1 MEQLLKDVLTDALTR
16 AKAAGD
22 LQFDLLPEIA
32 FRRSTDKEH
41 GDFASTLAMQLASQ
55 AKRAPR
61 DIAQAIS
68 KHIQLEHSPVKKVE
82 IAGPGFLNFFIN
94 QQYWYELLQT
104 IVAQQENYGRLTI
117 GQQKNVQVE
126 FVSSNPTGPVHVGHG
141 RGAIVGDVMASIL
154 AYAGYNVQREYY
166 VNDAGAQ
173 LERIGR
179 STWCRYMQLHGK
191 DVPMQEDG
199 YQGDYVF
206 DIARKIIEQDGDKYV
221 NLPVEETLS
230 FFKKFSCEYVLDWM
244 KADLARFRV
253 KYDCWFSEQSLY
265 DSGEVLRVI
274 ERLKGEGWVYEQDG
288 ALWFK
293 STSAGHEDEK
303 DRVVVRADGRP
314 TYFASDIAYHDNKFQ
329 RGFEKLIN
337 VWGADHH
344 GYVPRLKGVI
354 KALGHP
360 DALEVMLVQMVSLL
374 RNGERVS
381 MSTRAGEFVTL
392 AEVLDEV
399 GVDATRF
406 FFNMRRSDSQLDFD
420 LEVAKQQSKENPVY
434 YVQYAHA
441 RICSVFREA
450 DRQGINM
457 PDPSAIDCS
466 RLALPEEMALIS
478 ELAHFPKV
486 IGISARDLE
495 PHRVTYYVQEVA
507 GLFHAY
513 YNLGNKSAQHRV
525 VVTDDLALTHA
536 RMFLLSAIRVVLR
549 NALGLLGVSAPEQM

>member
-1 MEQLLKDVLTDALTR
+1 MEQILKDVLTDALTR
-16 AKAAGD
+16 ANASGE
-22 LQFDLLPEIA
+22 LHFDTLPEIA
-32 FRRSTDKEH
+32 FRRSSEKEH
-41 GDFASTLAMQLASQ
+41 GDFASTIAMQLASQ
-55 AKRAPR
+55 ARRAPR
-61 DIAQAIS
+61 EIAQIIL
-68 KHIQLEHSPVKKVE
+68 KYIQTEHSPVRHVE
-82 IAGPGFLNFFIN
+82 IAGPGFLNFFLN

-104 IVAQQENYGRLTI
+104 IVTQQDDYGKLTL
-117 GQQKNVQVE
+117 GQQKKVQVE

-141 RGAIVGDVMASIL
+141 RCAIVGDVMAKIL
-154 AYAGYNVQREYY
+154 AQAGYDVQREYY

-179 STWCRYMQLHGK
+179 STWCRYMQLQGK
-191 DVPMQEDG
+191 DVQMLEDG
-199 YQGDYVF
+199 YQGEYVY
-206 DIARKIIEQDGDKYV
+206 DIARKIIERDGDKYV
-221 NLPVEETLS
+221 NLPVEETLQ
-230 FFKKFSCEYVLDWM
+230 FFKKFSCDYVLDWM
-244 KADLARFRV
+244 KADLERFRV
-253 KYDCWFSEQSLY
+253 KYDLWFSEQSLY
-265 DSGEVLRVI
+265 DSGEVPRVV
-274 ERLKGEGWVYEQDG
+274 ERLKSEGSIYEQDG

-293 STSAGHEDEK
+293 STGHDDEK
-303 DRVVVRADGRP
+303 DRVVVRSDGRP

-329 RGFEKLIN
+329 RGFEKIIN

-374 RNGERVS
+374 RNGERVA

-406 FFNMRRSDSQLDFD
+406 MFNMRRSDSQLEFD
-420 LEVAKQQSKENPVY
+420 LEIAKQQSKENPVY

-450 DRQGINM
+450 EKQGITM
-457 PDPSAIDCS
+457 PESSAIDCS
-466 RLALPEEMALIS
+466 RLTLPEEMDLIS

-486 IGISARDLE
+486 IEISARDLE

-525 VVTDDLALTHA
+525 VTDDLAVTHA
-536 RMFLLSAIRVVLR
+536 RMLLLSAVRVVLR
-549 NALGLLGVSAPEQM
+549 NALDLLGVSAPEQM

>member
-16 AKAAGD
+16 AKAAGE
-22 LQFDLLPEIA
+22 LHFDTLPELA
-32 FRRSTDKEH
+32 FRRSAEKEH
-41 GDFASTLAMQLASQ
+41 GDFASTVAMQLASQ

-94 QQYWYELLQT
+94 QQYWYDLLHA
-104 IVAQQENYGRLTI
+104 IVTQQANYGKLTV
-117 GQQKNVQVE
+117 GHQKKTQIE

-141 RGAIVGDVMASIL
+141 RCAIVGDVMANIL

-191 DVPMQEDG
+191 DKPMLEDG
-199 YQGDYVF
+199 YQGGYVF
-206 DIARKIIEQDGDKYV
+206 DIARKIIAQDGDKYV
-221 NLPVEETLS
+221 NLPVEETLP

-265 DSGEVLRVI
+265 DSGEVPRVI
-274 ERLKGEGWVYEQDG
+274 ERLKHEGWIYEQDD

-293 STSAGHEDEK
+293 STGAGHDDEK
-303 DRVVVRADGRP
+303 DRVVVRSDGRP

-392 AEVLDEV
+392 TEVLDEV

-450 DRQGINM
+450 DKQGMTM
-457 PDPSAIDCS
+457 PEPSAIDCS
-466 RLALPEEMALIS
+466 RLALPEEMELIS

-486 IGISARDLE
+486 IEISARDLE
-495 PHRVTYYVQEVA
+495 PHRVTYYVQELA

-525 VVTDDLALTHA
+525 VNDDLALTHA
-536 RMFLLSAIRVVLR
+536 RMLLLSAIRVVLR
-549 NALGLLGVSAPEQM
+549 NALDLLGVSAPEQM